1 MKSNKFGKVIIS
13 LIAVV
18 IIMITSIGI
27 IAAYPTIDE
36 ISKEKEK
43 EYSYFG
49 SYEFTGIMKGV
60 SYKAFYEILETGSEQ
75 NATPF
80 DRLVAVDS
88 EGGRDQHNIDLFN
101 RTVQNYTQEYLNI
114 DYFAIN
120 PKAEISITN
129 IEGIEVLE
137 NGDIDINSINNDYYQ
152 FYTVINY
159 DDLGVPTVKY
169 SYGAN
174 QDTIQQ
180 KAYNNS
186 NTGFYGYHQD
196 LVPITN
202 TNIMIGIPK
211 ELRYYDEIAWKV
223 NNSLNDSYGEA
234 ALIFIVIGIGFVV
247 LSGLLIPYR
256 KAKEII
262 GFNIVSKTPFEII
275 AVITGL
281 SIFLTAAAAMFM
293 ISECVAGVP
302 GRFIGGI
309 TGDIGLSHE
318 TYYLI
323 NFLIWSVIFTVFFNV
338 GLMLKHI
345 FKTGL
350 KKYFF
355 ESTII
360 GRFIGFV
367 GRNIKRTIRA
377 LAEVDLTK
385 KNNKAILKVIL
396 INGVIVSLF
405 CFAWFFGIIGVVI
418 YSVAVFLLIEKY
430 TDEISNK
437 YKLLSDATKKIAEG
451 NLDVKIEED
460 LGVFEPLKDDL
471 ERIQSG
477 FKKAVDEEVRSQKMK
492 TELISNV
499 SHDLKTPLTSIITY
513 VDLLKDV
520 NLEEEKRAQYLDTL
534 DRKAQRLQFLI
545 EDLFEVSKATSGNI
559 TLNIEAVDVVALMK
573 QTLLEL
579 EDKLQSSSLILR
591 KNFPEE
597 KVILQLDSL
606 RTFRVFENLISNI
619 TKYALQNTRVYIDII
634 EKAEFVEITL
644 KNMAAEEI
652 NFNVENIVERFVRG
666 DESRNTEGSGLGL
679 AIAKS
684 FVELQGGSL
693 NIKVD
698 GDLFKVMINFKK

>member
-1 MKSNKFGKVIIS
+1 MKNSKFGKVIIS
-13 LIAVV
+13 LIAVM

-27 IAAYPTIDE
+27 IATYPTIDK
-36 ISKEKEK
+36 IAKEKEAQ
-43 EYSYFG
+43 YNYFDD
-49 SYEFTGIMKGV
+49 YEFMRVIEAFE
-60 SYKAFYEILETGSEQ
+60 YKAFYENLIKAEDS
-75 NATPF
+75 NATPYEALATGTNNP
-80 DRLVAVDS
+80 DEVEED
-88 EGGRDQHNIDLFN
+88 NFN
-101 RTVQNYTQEYLNI
+101 RRVNLLTEDYLNI
-114 DYFAIN
+114 EYF
-120 PKAEISITN
+120 SIDTKSKITNTN
-129 IEGIEVLE
+129 IESEIKVLE
-137 NGDIDINSINNDYYQ
+137 NGDIDTNSIREDYYQ
-152 FYTVINY
+152 YYVVVNY
-159 DDLGVPTVKY
+159 DDYGKVKVKNIYGANEYELEQYLNNHNSKYLFEYTFDLKPINNTNYFLGVP
-169 SYGAN
+169 
-174 QDTIQQ
+174 
-180 KAYNNS
+180 
-186 NTGFYGYHQD
+186 
-196 LVPITN
+196 
-202 TNIMIGIPK
+202 K
-211 ELRYYDEIAWKV
+211 ELKYVDRIYWDILKE
-223 NNSLNDSYGEA
+223 SLSNSYGEA
-234 ALIFIVIGIGFVV
+234 ALIFIAIGIGFVV
-247 LSGLLIPYR
+247 LAGLLIPYR

-262 GFNIVSKTPFEII
+262 GFNIVSKTPLEII
-275 AVITGL
+275 GIITGL
-281 SIFLTAAAAMFM
+281 NIFLTVAAAMYM

-309 TGDIGLSHE
+309 IGEITLKPGI
-318 TYYLI
+318 YYLV
-323 NFLIWSVIFTVFFNV
+323 NFIVWIVIFTVYFNV

-355 ESTII
+355 
-360 GRFIGFV
+360 GRVLGFV
-367 GRNIKRTIRA
+367 GRYIKRTIRA

-418 YSVAVFLLIEKY
+418 YSVAVFLLINKY

-437 YKLLSDATKKIAEG
+437 YKMLSDATKMIAEG

-460 LGVFEPLKDDL
+460 LGIFEPLKDDL

-477 FKKAVDEEVRSQKMK
+477 FKKAVDEEVKSQKMK

-499 SHDLKTPLTSIITY
+499 SHDLKTPLTAIITY

-619 TKYALQNTRVYIDII
+619 TKYAMANTRVYIDII
-634 EKAEFVEITL
+634 DKEEFVEITL

-693 NIKVD
+693 NIEVD
-698 GDLFKVMINFKK
+698 GDLFKVIINFKK